1 MGYSCE
7 DIQLAINVLP
17 SDTLFE
23 CLKERVADLGDKSVS
38 LFKSAV
44 KRPKSDL
51 IEYYLRPNLFS
62 PGNSYSYIAEDKGGK
77 DPSGLQAVLKKKT
90 TPTGQRW
97 GYKNDCCSSYNEPS
111 NIKQE

>member
-38 LFKSAV
+38 IFQNAV

-51 IEYYLRPNLFS
+51 IEYYLRPTLLS
-62 PGNSYSYIAEDKGGK
+62 PGNSYIYIVERAGKILAACKPYERKREPPPGKGG
-77 DPSGLQAVLKKKT
+77 GIRMTAVVATMNHLT
-90 TPTGQRW
+90 
-97 GYKNDCCSSYNEPS
+97 S
-111 NIKQE
+111 NRSE